1 MLSLTAAAAA
11 FAIALPARAGDGS
24 ARMREETRQVLSDL
38 VAFDTS
44 NPPGD
49 ELPAAL
55 YLEKKLSAAGAAA
68 EVYTSTGLRSS
79 LIARVRGSGRKK
91 PLLLMCHTDVVP
103 ADAKGWTSPPF
114 VPTVKDGFLYG
125 RGSEDIKSM
134 CAAQAAVMLRL
145 AREGTALDRDV
156 VFFAEADEETGA
168 AVRHIDWLVKNHGRE
183 LDAEFAV
190 NEGGNTLWGD
200 AGPAEMLIQAAEKEY
215 IDVHLT
221 AHGSAGHASVPRTDN
236 AVLAL
241 SEALRRLGTLR
252 WPAELNAVVRAS
264 FEYKAASAEAPLKAA
279 LNAVLEAPK
288 GPELDAAAARLRA
301 LSPELGAMLSD
312 TLTPTVVSAGYK
324 SNVIPAE
331 AKATL
336 NGRMLPG
343 HGVDAFVGRIRTVLT
358 GLPVTVDYDFS
369 GRAAVPPMPVDN
381 EFVAAAKRQ
390 AERLAPGIRV
400 SPFMAVATTDA
411 QDLRARGTLVYGI
424 EPPFPAG
431 DRARMHG
438 DDERILL
445 AALDWHVEHLWA
457 LVLDVAGARP

>member
-1 MLSLTAAAAA
+1 MRGLAAALLALAA
-11 FAIALPARAGDGS
+11 VLPVRAEDGA
-24 ARMREETRQVLSDL
+24 ARMRRETRGLLKDL

-44 NPPGD
+44 NPPGG

-55 YLEKKLSAAGAAA
+55 YLKGALEAGGVKAG
-68 EVYTSTGLRSS
+68 VFTSTGSRAS
-79 LIARVRGSGRKK
+79 LIARVKGSGRKR

-103 ADAKGWTSPPF
+103 ADAKGWTTPPF
-114 VPTVKDGFLYG
+114 VPTEKEGYLYG
-125 RGSEDIKSM
+125 RGTEDIKSM
-134 CAAQAAVMLRL
+134 CAAQAAVLLRL
-145 AREGTALDRDV
+145 ARERTRLDRDV

-168 AVRHIDWLVKNHGRE
+168 AVRHIDWLTKNHGAE

-190 NEGGNTLWGD
+190 NEGGNTLWEG
-200 AGPAEMLIQAAEKEY
+200 GRPSEMLIQAAEKEY

-221 AHGSAGHASVPRTDN
+221 ARGSAGHASVPREDN

-241 SEALRRLGTLR
+241 SEGLRRLGALR
-252 WPAELNAVVRAS
+252 WPAELNPVVRAS
-264 FEYKAASAEAPLKAA
+264 FAYKAASAPEPVRSA
-279 LNAVLEAPK
+279 LEAVLVAAP
-288 GPELDAAAARLRA
+288 GTALDEAAARLRSA
-301 LSPELGAMLSD
+301 SPELGAMLSD
-312 TLTPTVVSAGYK
+312 TLTPTVVSGGYK

-343 HGVDAFVGRIRTVLT
+343 HGVQAFLARIREALS
-358 GLPVTVDYDFS
+358 GLPISVEHEFS
-369 GRAAVPPMPVDN
+369 GRASVPPMPVDN
-381 EFVAAAKRQ
+381 EFVAAAKRH

-424 EPPFPAG
+424 EPPFPPG

-445 AALDWHVEHLWA
+445 LALDWHVEHLWA
-457 LVLDVAGARP
+457 LVADVAGARP

>member
-1 MLSLTAAAAA
+1 MRTLPAALLTLAC
-11 FAIALPARAGDGS
+11 ALPARAEDGA
-24 ARMREETRQVLSDL
+24 ARMRAETRKLLADL

-44 NPPGD
+44 NPPGG

-55 YLEKKLSAAGAAA
+55 YLKDRLAAGGAAA
-68 EVYTSTGLRSS
+68 AVYASTGARAS
-79 LIARVRGSGRKK
+79 LIARVKGSGRKR

-103 ADAKGWTSPPF
+103 ADAKGWTTPPF
-114 VPTVKDGFLYG
+114 VPTEKEGYLYG
-125 RGSEDIKSM
+125 RGTEDIKSM
-134 CAAQAAVMLRL
+134 CAAQAAVRLRL
-145 AREGTALDRDV
+145 ARERTRLERDV
-156 VFFAEADEETGA
+156 VCFAEADEETGA
-168 AVRHIDWLVKNHGRE
+168 AVRHIDWLVKNHGAE
-183 LDAEFAV
+183 LDAEYAV
-190 NEGGNTLWGD
+190 NEGGNTLWEG
-200 AGPAEMLIQAAEKEY
+200 GRPSELLIQAAEKEY

-221 AHGSAGHASVPRTDN
+221 ARGSAGHASVPRTDN

-241 SEALRRLGTLR
+241 AEGLRRLGALR

-264 FEYKAASAEAPLKAA
+264 FEYKAASAEEPLKAA
-279 LNAVLEAPK
+279 LGQVLSARP
-288 GPELDAAAARLRA
+288 GPALDEAAARLSSV
-301 LSPELGAMLSD
+301 SPELGAMLSD
-312 TLTPTVVSAGYK
+312 TLTPTVVSGGYK

-343 HGVDAFVGRIRTVLT
+343 HGADAFIGRIRTVLA
-358 GLPVTVDYDFS
+358 GLPIAVDYEFS

-381 EFVAAAKRQ
+381 EFVAAARRQ
-390 AERLAPGIRV
+390 AERLSPGIRV

-424 EPPFPAG
+424 EPPFPPG

-457 LVLDVAGARP
+457 LVEDVAGARP